1 MMSPAPQQFG
11 IWIVRPPGFVH
22 SRAFEEVADALKA
35 GFEALGHSASL
46 VEPPRWDAG
55 RLIVLGGQ
63 LIDPGFFDRLPAAAV
78 IFNLE
83 QIFPGSPWL
92 EPHYVE
98 LLRRF
103 EVWDYSGRNIEALR
117 RLGIDNCHLCGIGYA
132 PCLTRIPPAVEDID
146 VLHYGSMNAHRRS
159 VLAPLAERGVA
170 VRHVFGVFGEERDRL
185 IARSKIVLNLHF
197 YEGRVFEIV
206 RVSYLLANRRFVV
219 CEAGS
224 DQALEEPFK
233 GGVVFAGHDALVDT
247 CLRYLAD
254 PEARKRISE
263 QGFQQ
268 YSGMRQA
275 DMLRSVLN
283 RTGRSRNPD
292 E

>member
-1 MMSPAPQQFG
+1 MTEAHPEFG

-22 SRAFEEVADALKA
+22 SRGFEEVAEALQA
-35 GFEALGHSASL
+35 GLVALGHSAAI
-46 VEPPRWDAG
+46 VDPPAWAAR

-63 LIDPGFFDRLPAAAV
+63 LIDPGYFDRLPADAV

-103 EVWDYSGRNIEALR
+103 EVWDYSQRNLDELR
-117 RLGIDNCHLCGIGYA
+117 RLGIDNCRLCGIGYA
-132 PCLTRIPPAVEDID
+132 SCLTRIPEAVEDID

-159 VLAPLAERGVA
+159 VLAGLVERGAV
-170 VRHVFGVFGEERDRL
+170 VRHVFGVFGEDRDRL
-185 IARSKIVLNLHF
+185 IARSKIVLNMHF

-219 CEAGS
+219 CEYGT
-224 DQALEEPFK
+224 DPGLEEPFA
-233 GGVVFAGHDALVDT
+233 GGVAFAPHEELVDT

-254 PEARKRISE
+254 PDARKRISE
-263 QGFQQ
+263 RGFQR
-268 YSGMRQA
+268 YSAMLQA
-275 DMLRSVLN
+275 DMLRRVLSQPGERLGSN
-283 RTGRSRNPD
+283 I
-292 E
+292 